1 MRFLVPKL
9 LNLSRKSGQ
18 GLGRVIEHHPM
29 NEDINDLKPKR
40 AKRRYDETFRRQA
53 VALVETSGRP
63 LREIATEL
71 GVSHWNLR
79 DWKVIYGRRSTPAQL
94 EEQLQRLRQELAEVR
109 DQRDA
114 LKKALGILAEPSGN
128 ASRK

>member
-1 MRFLVPKL
+1 
-9 LNLSRKSGQ
+9 
-18 GLGRVIEHHPM
+18 M
-29 NEDINDLKPKR
+29 NEEVKPKQS
-40 AKRRYDETFRRQA
+40 KRQFDEAFRRQA
-53 VALVETSGRP
+53 VALLETSGRP
-63 LREIATEL
+63 LREIAAEL

-79 DWKVIYGRRSTPAQL
+79 DWRAIYRRRSTPAQL
-94 EEQLQRLRQELAEVR
+94 EEQVQQLRAENAALR